1 MTSNSNRSN
10 HQELEEDESE
20 SSVPTHLTLLMIQ
33 IVALCLAIP
42 HLFIAAAS
50 VLIGLALVSKAPVVL
65 ANTIAPI
72 WSGGIYFVTGLFG
85 LFAVKRKTSYTMCCF
100 AGFSV
105 VSLMAGTISLQL
117 LRVGIIDNT
126 TDGQVSLKEDIDTST
141 VVAMALAGA
150 ECITSVLSGIA
161 GFMLANSL
169 RQWSGLEETAEPT
182 KEQLMAE
189 RQEEIRKQKQQE
201 KRLMQKARLARTY
214 QKM

>member
-72 WSGGIYFVTGLFG
+72 WSGGI
-85 LFAVKRKTSYTMCCF
+85 
-100 AGFSV
+100 
-105 VSLMAGTISLQL
+105 VSICSSKIMF
-117 LRVGIIDNT
+117 
-126 TDGQVSLKEDIDTST
+126 K
-141 VVAMALAGA
+141 VVA
-150 ECITSVLSGIA
+150 
-161 GFMLANSL
+161 
-169 RQWSGLEETAEPT
+169 
-182 KEQLMAE
+182 
-189 RQEEIRKQKQQE
+189 
-201 KRLMQKARLARTY
+201 
-214 QKM
+214 